1 MVPLISEGFVGGIR
15 AILAVEAQLCA
26 PKRAAGPRL
35 TKNTWVYSTGWAFL
49 SHIQVTNKEH
59 KRRLV
64 VGFFFFL
71 SLRKGR
77 TTNTLEIELERIS
90 RWGGDSACLLFSFSS
105 QAPGFKAIITGSLQL
120 FYLLPTSVMTR
131 TWHVRYWICLS
142 FRLIGPY
149 KGYKSNKCG
158 SPTFYII

>member
-64 VGFFFFL
+64 VGFFFL
-71 SLRKGR
+71 LILKER
-77 TTNTLEIELERIS
+77 TN
-90 RWGGDSACLLFSFSS
+90 
-105 QAPGFKAIITGSLQL
+105 
-120 FYLLPTSVMTR
+120 Y
-131 TWHVRYWICLS
+131 
-142 FRLIGPY
+142 
-149 KGYKSNKCG
+149 
-158 SPTFYII
+158 